1 MSQSHTIMVIDDDIT
16 QLNIIKQLLSKEQYN
31 VQLAGSGAEAVEQL
45 GNCPIPDLILLDI
58 SMPDMNGYDTY
69 KLIKQQ
75 HNIPTIFLTAAGDPD
90 AELTGL
96 KLGAIDY
103 ITKPFDLEI
112 LLARIKNHLDII
124 QNRHSDNDSDQD
136 TVLKF
141 DEHKLSAMQE
151 LLTDSEFKVA
161 KMIALGLTNQEI
173 ADKCNYSY
181 AYVKKIAYRIFDKI
195 GISKRNEIRPYF
207 F

>member
-1 MSQSHTIMVIDDDIT
+1 MSQSHTIMVVDDDMA
-16 QLNIIKQLLSKEQYN
+16 QLKIVKQLLSREQYN
-31 VQLAGSGAEAVEQL
+31 VQLARSGTEAIQQL
-45 GNCPIPDLILLDI
+45 NTSPLPNLILLDI

-69 KLIKQQ
+69 KTIQQ
-75 HNIPTIFLTAAGDPD
+75 NHDIPTIFLTAAGDTD

-112 LLARIKNHLDII
+112 LLARIKNHLNII
-124 QNRHSDNDSDQD
+124 HNIQGDSHDGD
-136 TVLKF
+136 VLKF
-141 DEHKLSAMQE
+141 NEHKLSVMQE

-161 KMIALGLTNQEI
+161 RMIALGLTNQEI
-173 ADKCNYSY
+173 ADKYSYSY

>member
-1 MSQSHTIMVIDDDIT
+1 MSQSNTIMVIDDDMA
-16 QLNIIKQLLSKEQYN
+16 QLKIVKQLLSREQYN
-31 VQLAGSGAEAVEQL
+31 VQLACSGTEAIQQL
-45 GNCPIPDLILLDI
+45 DTPPLPDLILLDI

-69 KLIKQQ
+69 KTIQQ
-75 HNIPTIFLTAAGDPD
+75 KHDIPTIFLTAAGDTD
-90 AELTGL
+90 AELAGL

-112 LLARIKNHLDII
+112 LLARIKNHLNII
-124 QNRHSDNDSDQD
+124 HNTQGDSHNDA
-136 TVLKF
+136 VLKF
-141 DEHKLSAMQE
+141 DEHKLSVMQD

-161 KMIALGLTNQEI
+161 RMIALGLTNQEI
-173 ADKCNYSY
+173 ADKYSYSY